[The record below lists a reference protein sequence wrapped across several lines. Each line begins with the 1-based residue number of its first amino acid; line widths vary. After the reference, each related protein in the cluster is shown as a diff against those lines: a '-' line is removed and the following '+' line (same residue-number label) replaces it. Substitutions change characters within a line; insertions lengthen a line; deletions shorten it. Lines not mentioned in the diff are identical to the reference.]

1 MRTVQLRGK
10 STVISRQVPTRI
22 LLPVI
27 TAIALAAFTPTASA
41 MIVETDYVNLNG
53 SEADFGSG
61 SHFLGG
67 PIGNGV
73 LTFDYAVSSG
83 QLVAT
88 GRVRGTLYWDSLFSS
103 GCSRLTAK
111 FRDAAANLLAT
122 KTVDLCG
129 PGGDANNLAN
139 QKPVD
144 VSFSS
149 PNLNRVD
156 IVTATVSNG
165 TATTKASTSLLT
177 PNKRTYGGLDVESF
191 PPCSNSP
198 FCSSLVKFSGGSV
211 TFNRA
216 NGSMTGTVTGT
227 LSDFANSSCGR
238 LFIDFF
244 DQPGNDITTRTRD
257 VCPSPTSFAPYTRSI
272 ADSFSS
278 GSLFAIGLSVGELHD
293 GTSFENEHFEDFN
306 FNGPTGNFT
315 LLPSDASAAVHER
328 LNYLFTWT
336 VPEPGSWHDLESL
349 ELRIRDDTHTVLL
362 IDWDEATNT
371 ISLFNQ
377 ASGKFGPAFEP
388 GSANV
393 LQSAQATLYLAEMT
407 VKAVNGV
414 LGTGPTS
421 PSVQLTLPLSFK
433 PSAAGRTFI
442 VEVAATDHLGHQD
455 PFVQAGTL
463 TVTK

>member
-1 MRTVQLRGK
+1 MRTVELRAK
-10 STVISRQVPTRI
+10 PTVISRQVLTR
-22 LLPVI
+22 LFLPLI
-27 TAIALAAFTPTASA
+27 TAITLAAFSPAALA
-41 MIVETDYVNLNG
+41 MIVATDYVNLNG
-53 SEADFGSG
+53 GEADFGSG
-61 SHFLGG
+61 SHVLGG

-73 LTFDYAVSSG
+73 LTFDYDASSG

-111 FRDAAANLLAT
+111 FRDGAANLLAT

-156 IVTATVSNG
+156 IATATVSNG
-165 TATTKASTSLLT
+165 TATAKASTSLLT
-177 PNKRTYGGLDVESF
+177 PNKRTYGGLDIQSF

-198 FCSSLVKFSGGSV
+198 FCSSLVEFSGGSA
-211 TFNRA
+211 TFTRS
-216 NGSMTGTVTGT
+216 NGSMTGSVAGT
-227 LSDFANSSCGR
+227 LTDYANESCGR
-238 LFIDFF
+238 LFMDFF
-244 DQPGNDITTRTRD
+244 NQAGNDITTRTRD
-257 VCPSPTSFAPYTRSI
+257 VCPSPTAPYPFTRSI
-272 ADSFSS
+272 ADSFTS
-278 GSLFAIGLSVGELHD
+278 GSLFQIGLTVGELHN
-293 GTSFENEHFEDFN
+293 GTSFENEHFQDFN

-315 LLPSDASAAVHER
+315 LAPSDASAAVHER

-336 VPEPGSWHDLESL
+336 VPDPRNWHDLESL
-349 ELRIRDDTHTVLL
+349 ELRIRDGTHTVLL

-371 ISLFNQ
+371 VSLFNQ
-377 ASGKFGPAFEP
+377 ASGKFGPAFQP

-393 LQSAQATLYLAEMT
+393 LQSAQATLYLADMT
-407 VKAVNGV
+407 VQAVNGA

-442 VEVAATDHLGHQD
+442 VEVAASDDLGHQD

-463 TVTK
+463 TVTE

>member
-1 MRTVQLRGK
+1 MGTVQLREQP
-10 STVISRQVPTRI
+10 TAISRQVLTR
-22 LLPVI
+22 LFLPVI
-27 TAIALAAFTPTASA
+27 TAITLAAFSPAASG
-41 MIVETDYVNLNG
+41 MIVATDYVNLNG
-53 SEADFGSG
+53 GEADFGSG

-67 PIGNGV
+67 PVGNGV
-73 LTFDYAVSSG
+73 LTFDYNASSG

-111 FRDAAANLLAT
+111 FRDGAANLLAT

-156 IVTATVSNG
+156 IATATVSNG
-165 TATTKASTSLLT
+165 TATVKASTSLLT
-177 PNKRTYGGLDVESF
+177 PNKRTYGGLDVKSLET
-191 PPCSNSP
+191 CSNSP
-198 FCSSLVKFSGGSV
+198 FCSGLVEFSGGSV

-216 NGSMTGTVTGT
+216 NGSMTGSVAGT
-227 LSDFANSSCGR
+227 LTDVATASCGR
-238 LFIDFF
+238 LVIDFF
-244 DQPGNDITTRTRD
+244 DQTGNDITTRTRD
-257 VCPSPTSFAPYTRSI
+257 VCPSPTASYPYTRSI
-272 ADSFSS
+272 ADSFTS
-278 GSLFAIGLSVGELHD
+278 GSLFAIGLEPGELHN
-293 GTSFENEHFEDFN
+293 GTSFENSNFEDFN

-315 LLPSDASAAVHER
+315 LVPGDASAAVHER
-328 LNYLFTWT
+328 RNYLFTWT
-336 VPEPGSWHDLESL
+336 VPEPRGWHDLQSL
-349 ELRIRDDTHTVLL
+349 ELRIRDGAHTVLW

-371 ISLFNQ
+371 VSLFNQ

-393 LQSAQATLYLAEMT
+393 LQSAQASLYLAELT
-407 VKAVNGV
+407 VKAVNSV

-433 PSAAGRTFI
+433 PSAAGRTLI
-442 VEVAATDHLGHQD
+442 VEVAASDHLGHQD

-463 TVTK
+463 TVTE